1 MKNNTINEE
10 ISRIKTLMSIYNS
23 EGKLN
28 VEQKKPLTPTL
39 KVNVDTKPTVTP
51 TPTPKPIRDVKPV
64 TTPKPTPTPNV
75 KPVTKPKPTPTPNVK
90 PKPSRDVDTNPKP
103 TPTPTIPIY
112 NKPPKPTP
120 EPDLKPVQK
129 PKPTPKPTQ
138 KPNPTPKPTPKPTET
153 PKSNKSSWLS
163 KQIDNSNKKRK
174 SNLDKNLKTIEPGA
188 NMKNTGID
196 ANPTWAKT
204 DQFNEIKYLMNYN
217 RSLTLNENT
226 QLEYNSLEPG
236 ILEIITEYTNKLC
249 KENQNTCKDCGEM
262 MKIMVSGKLKSKD
275 IENCL
280 NCDKTIGEGLLKCKK
295 LEGDITAYNNKLGAE
310 NTVLGRSKT
319 KIGDLSNMTVAITLM
334 YRELMSWFRDK
345 KNNPP
350 QGQ

>member
-1 MKNNTINEE
+1 MKNLNEE
-10 ISRIKTLMSIYNS
+10 LERIKEIMFIISEKTLTN
-23 EGKLN
+23 
-28 VEQKKPLTPTL
+28 
-39 KVNVDTKPTVTP
+39 
-51 TPTPKPIRDVKPV
+51 KPISVRVE
-64 TTPKPTPTPNV
+64 TPKPTKEPVETPKSTEEPVVNPKPTKKPVVNPTSTPKPTKKPVVNPTSTPKPTKEPVETPRPTPILT
-75 KPVTKPKPTPTPNVK
+75 TKPKPNPT
-90 PKPSRDVDTNPKP
+90 STPKP
-103 TPTPTIPIY
+103 TKKPIA
-112 NKPPKPTP
+112 T
-120 EPDLKPVQK
+120 
-129 PKPTPKPTQ
+129 PKPTPKPTLTP
-138 KPNPTPKPTPKPTET
+138 KPTPNPTPKPTET

-174 SNLDKNLKTIEPGA
+174 SNLDKNLKSIEPGA
-188 NMKNTGID
+188 NMKNTGIA

-226 QLEYNSLEPG
+226 QLEYNSIPPD

-280 NCDKTIGEGLLKCKK
+280 NCDNTIGDALLKCKK
-295 LEGDITAYNNKLGAE
+295 MEGDIIAFNNKLGAE
-310 NTVLGRSKT
+310 NTVFGRSKT
-319 KIGDLSNMTVAITLM
+319 KIGDLSSMTVAITLM
-334 YRELMSWFRDK
+334 YRELMSWFQDK

>member
-1 MKNNTINEE
+1 MKNLNEE
-10 ISRIKTLMSIYNS
+10 LERIKEIMNIIS
-23 EGKLN
+23 EK
-28 VEQKKPLTPTL
+28 TL
-39 KVNVDTKPTVTP
+39 KN
-51 TPTPKPIRDVKPV
+51 KPISVRVE
-64 TTPKPTPTPNV
+64 TPKPT
-75 KPVTKPKPTPTPNVK
+75 KEPVVNQKPTEEPV
-90 PKPSRDVDTNPKP
+90 VNPKP
-103 TPTPTIPIY
+103 T
-112 NKPPKPTP
+112 K
-120 EPDLKPVQK
+120 KPVAT
-129 PKPTPKPTQ
+129 PKPTPKPTKEPVETPRPTPILTTKP
-138 KPNPTPKPTPKPTET
+138 KPNPTSTPKPTKKPVATPKPTPKPTSTPKPTPKPTLTPKPTET

-188 NMKNTGID
+188 NMKNTGIN

-226 QLEYNSLEPG
+226 QLEYNSIPPD

-280 NCDKTIGEGLLKCKK
+280 NCDNTIGDALLKCKK
-295 LEGDITAYNNKLGAE
+295 MEGDIASYNNKLGAE

-319 KIGDLSNMTVAITLM
+319 KITDLSSMTVAITLM
-334 YRELMSWFRDK
+334 YRELMSYFQSK
-345 KNNPP
+345 KDNPP

>member
-10 ISRIKTLMSIYNS
+10 ISRIKTLMSIYNG

-28 VEQKKPLTPTL
+28 VEQKKPLTPNL

-51 TPTPKPIRDVKPV
+51 TPTPKPIRD
-64 TTPKPTPTPNV
+64 V

-138 KPNPTPKPTPKPTET
+138 KPSPTPKPTPTPTTKPIEK
-153 PKSNKSSWLS
+153 PKPAP
-163 KQIDNSNKKRK
+163 DNAFSRK
-174 SNLDKNLKTIEPGA
+174 MKEKPKDNLKKNLKTIEPGA

-226 QLEYNSLEPG
+226 QLEYNSLDPG

-295 LEGDITAYNNKLGAE
+295 MEGDIMSYNNKLGAE

-319 KIGDLSNMTVAITLM
+319 KISDLSSMTLAITVM
-334 YRELMSWFRDK
+334 YRELMSYFQSK
-345 KNNPP
+345 KDNPP